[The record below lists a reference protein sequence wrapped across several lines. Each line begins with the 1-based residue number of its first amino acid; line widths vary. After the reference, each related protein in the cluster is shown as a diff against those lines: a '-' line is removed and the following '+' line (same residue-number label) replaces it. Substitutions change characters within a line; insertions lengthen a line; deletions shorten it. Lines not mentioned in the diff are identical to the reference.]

1 MGTILQDVR
10 YATRML
16 RKAPGASAVAIV
28 SLAIGIGINTTV
40 FGWIRNVLFDPLPG
54 VADHHR
60 IVTVETVAP
69 SGTLIDSSYPDYQAW
84 RDHATLLSG
93 VIAFKERPVGVG
105 VAGRGDDANAERAW
119 AMLVSGNYFDVLG
132 VRPALGRFFEGDEQ
146 RDTFDAHPV
155 AVLAH
160 AMWRRRFNADPAV
173 VGRTIALNRRPYT
186 VIGVAP
192 DGFHGTITGL
202 QFDLFVPLTMQASLT
217 GGGQWLANGHA
228 RALYLFARLTPG
240 ATIEQARD
248 EVRALAAARARERPD
263 VNRDISATLLPLDEA
278 RRGSQHELGP
288 LLKILMAV
296 GALLLL
302 IVCANVANLQL
313 ARAAARRREIGVR
326 LGLGATR
333 RRLVQQLLT
342 EGIVLG
348 AVAGVLGA
356 LLSAWLVDTL
366 RYFLPF
372 IEYPLMLPT
381 TIDAREIVFAA
392 AVSVAASVLFALVPA
407 LRASAAGVMAALNDR
422 LTADAQANRIGS
434 ALVTAQVALAVVTLA
449 GAALLVRSFENARRV
464 DMGFEARGLLLA
476 GLNLSTGGYDRDAA
490 LRYVDRAIARTQTL
504 PGVRRVSVAEDVPLG
519 FNGGSWEELA
529 IDGYVPGPSENMRV
543 YRNLV
548 SPGYFE
554 SMGIRLASGRDISD
568 RDTVDTA
575 RVAIVN
581 ETFVRRYLGGG
592 DAIGRRI
599 TGWGRPIAI
608 VGVVSDSKYHELGEA
623 AQPYFY
629 VPLKQFFSANT
640 GLALHVRVAGA
651 PSLAAA
657 LTPALL
663 EVLRELDPRMAPPVT
678 TTLEEYTSAAYF
690 TQRLAATLL
699 TILASLA
706 LALSAI
712 GLYSVMAYAVARR
725 RREIGVRMALGATRA
740 AILQLVV
747 GRGLSLVAGG
757 VAAGLVLALAVTRA
771 LGSLLFG
778 VSPLDATALTGAV
791 ALLIAVACLA
801 SYLPAR
807 AASRIEPMSALR
819 TD

>member
-1 MGTILQDVR
+1 MAVGLVYVASLVTVGFDRDTRRGYALQVSRAAAAVPLRARLRQRQADDERRSRRAAVFDRQRAVIASAIAVSTSSRKQSLFTSARPVPQPASRRASHAVFFQKTRRRCGTLRASRMCMGTILQDVR

-333 RRLVQQLLT
+333 RRL
-342 EGIVLG
+342 G
-348 AVAGVLGA
+348 
-356 LLSAWLVDTL
+356 
-366 RYFLPF
+366 
-372 IEYPLMLPT
+372 
-381 TIDAREIVFAA
+381 AA
-392 AVSVAASVLFALVPA
+392 AADRGDRARRGRRRARRAPERVA
-407 LRASAAGVMAALNDR
+407 RR
-422 LTADAQANRIGS
+422 H
-434 ALVTAQVALAVVTLA
+434 
-449 GAALLVRSFENARRV
+449 AALLPAVHRVSARAADDHRRARDRVRGGGLGRRERV
-464 DMGFEARGLLLA
+464 DSR
-476 GLNLSTGGYDRDAA
+476 SC
-490 LRYVDRAIARTQTL
+490 
-504 PGVRRVSVAEDVPLG
+504 RRC
-519 FNGGSWEELA
+519 
-529 IDGYVPGPSENMRV
+529 
-543 YRNLV
+543 
-548 SPGYFE
+548 
-554 SMGIRLASGRDISD
+554 
-568 RDTVDTA
+568 
-575 RVAIVN
+575 
-581 ETFVRRYLGGG
+581 
-592 DAIGRRI
+592 
-599 TGWGRPIAI
+599 
-608 VGVVSDSKYHELGEA
+608 
-623 AQPYFY
+623 
-629 VPLKQFFSANT
+629 
-640 GLALHVRVAGA
+640 
-651 PSLAAA
+651 
-657 LTPALL
+657 
-663 EVLRELDPRMAPPVT
+663 
-678 TTLEEYTSAAYF
+678 
-690 TQRLAATLL
+690 
-699 TILASLA
+699 
-706 LALSAI
+706 
-712 GLYSVMAYAVARR
+712 ARR
-725 RREIGVRMALGATRA
+725 RR
-740 AILQLVV
+740 
-747 GRGLSLVAGG
+747 
-757 VAAGLVLALAVTRA
+757 
-771 LGSLLFG
+771 
-778 VSPLDATALTGAV
+778 
-791 ALLIAVACLA
+791 A
-801 SYLPAR
+801 SWR
-807 AASRIEPMSALR
+807 R
-819 TD
+819 